1 MTELTFTN
9 NISNIMTAMSHN
21 TNCILQILLNSR
33 IILLIACMLIII
45 GYLLM
50 SGDGTTEQAFN
61 PDVFSTRRIVVAPML
76 CLAGYLL
83 VVVGILRRK

>member
-1 MTELTFTN
+1 MP
-9 NISNIMTAMSHN
+9 HN
-21 TNCILQILLNSR
+21 TNRILQILLNSR

>member
-1 MTELTFTN
+1 
-9 NISNIMTAMSHN
+9 MTAMSHN
-21 TNCILQILLNSR
+21 TNSILQILLNSR

-61 PDVFSTRRIVVAPML
+61 SDVFSTRRIVVAPML

>member
-61 PDVFSTRRIVVAPML
+61 PDVFSTRRIIVAPML

>member
-1 MTELTFTN
+1 
-9 NISNIMTAMSHN
+9 MTAMSHN
-21 TNCILQILLNSR
+21 TNRILQILLNSR

-61 PDVFSTRRIVVAPML
+61 PDVFSTCRIVVAPML

>member
-1 MTELTFTN
+1 
-9 NISNIMTAMSHN
+9 MSHN
-21 TNCILQILLNSR
+21 TNRILQILLNSR

-50 SGDGTTEQAFN
+50 SGDGTMEQAFN
-61 PDVFSTRRIVVAPML
+61 PDVFSTRRIVVAPMF

>member
-1 MTELTFTN
+1 
-9 NISNIMTAMSHN
+9 MSHN
-21 TNCILQILLNSR
+21 TNRILQILLNSR

-61 PDVFSTRRIVVAPML
+61 PDVFSTRRIVVAL
-76 CLAGYLL
+76 SL
-83 VVVGILRRK
+83 IHI

>member
-1 MTELTFTN
+1 
-9 NISNIMTAMSHN
+9 MTAMPHN
-21 TNCILQILLNSR
+21 TNHILQILLNSR

>member
-1 MTELTFTN
+1 
-9 NISNIMTAMSHN
+9 MSHN
-21 TNCILQILLNSR
+21 TNRILQILLNSR

-50 SGDGTTEQAFN
+50 SGNGTTEQAFN
-61 PDVFSTRRIVVAPML
+61 PDVFSMRRIVVAPML